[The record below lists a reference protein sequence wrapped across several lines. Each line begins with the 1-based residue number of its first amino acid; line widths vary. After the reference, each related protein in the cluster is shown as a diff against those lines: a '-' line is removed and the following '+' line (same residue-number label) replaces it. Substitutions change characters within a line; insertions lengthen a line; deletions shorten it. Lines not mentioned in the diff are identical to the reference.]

1 MGMDNMRI
9 THGIS
14 RQGLGAAL
22 VTLATLLL
30 IWQVSAGAQEPQRTE
45 LEILADGERYSLQV
59 ELART
64 AAERR
69 EGLMERDSLAPDAG
83 MLFVY
88 QYPQSPQS
96 GFWMYRTRIPLDIAF
111 IDDQGRIAALYT
123 MQPCPSS
130 NPADCPATVAGVEYR
145 AALEVNAGYFEA
157 HGIGEGACVK
167 WPGQADGCVGAFSVE

>member
-1 MGMDNMRI
+1 MGVDNMKI
-9 THGIS
+9 THGVS

-22 VTLATLLL
+22 VVLAALLL
-30 IWQVSAGAQEPQRTE
+30 IWQVSAGAQELERSA
-45 LEILADGERYSLQV
+45 LEILSEGERHSLQV
-59 ELART
+59 ELAQT

-69 EGLMERDSLAPDAG
+69 KGLMDRDSLDPDAG

-88 QYPQSPQS
+88 QTLQPPQS

-123 MQPCPSS
+123 MQPCTSS

-157 HGIGEGACVK
+157 HGIGEGDCVK
-167 WPGQADGCVGAFSVE
+167 WPGQAGGCADASSVG